1 MAVFLRNMGA
11 CLWLA
16 SLRSNSLLRL
26 VFIAFIYLFSIS
38 YISTFTKYNFL
49 SLSFWPCGWL
59 GFCFA
64 IYKLLRFRLWL
75 SGALS
80 GVSCWVFVCLGLSYM
95 LLSLARCVVC
105 LACWW
110 VCFCSVLSCVMS
122 CACSWSIKYW
132 LKLVAV
138 VCAYRVGSLL
148 CVGSL
153 GCFVCCAFLG
163 LYPFFSKKFLV
174 SL

>member
-1 MAVFLRNMGA
+1 MLWLFVFRYRNMAVFLRNMGA

-16 SLRSNSLLRL
+16 SLRSNSLLCL
-26 VFIAFIYLFSIS
+26 VFIACIYLFSIS

-59 GFCFA
+59 GFCFDR
-64 IYKLLRFRLWL
+64 YKPLRFRLWL

-110 VCFCSVLSCVMS
+110 VCFYLLGCCCVL
-122 CACSWSIKYW
+122 CACRYLSGLVVLACRLWWVFICPFVFG
-132 LKLVAV
+132 LTVAFFKL
-138 VCAYRVGSLL
+138 
-148 CVGSL
+148 
-153 GCFVCCAFLG
+153 
-163 LYPFFSKKFLV
+163 
-174 SL
+174 